1 MTFRNN
7 NLSDVESART
17 IFSVSKLNEKVQLT
31 LERAIGSVWVEGE
44 ISNFIRAQSGH
55 SYFSLKD
62 DASQLRCAMFRAQSK
77 KIKFVP
83 KNGDKVVAYGR
94 VGIYA
99 TRGEY
104 QLIIDTLEPLGSG
117 ALQLRFETLKEKLFK
132 EGLFDADKKRSFPK
146 WPKSIGL
153 VTSPSGA
160 AIRDILAVLKRRCPT
175 IPVIIYPTLV
185 QGSSAI
191 ANIVNAI
198 EIANKRM
205 DCDVLIISRGGGS
218 LEDLWAFNEE
228 LVANAIFNS
237 GIPIVSGVGH
247 EKDITICDLVADIR
261 AATPSA
267 AAEIISP
274 DLSQW
279 SKDLYRL
286 YNTLNTNAEKIVRD
300 KKNLLGRLNRSLIS
314 PKRKVEMDNQKLD
327 DLATRL
333 TNHVQQKISLSSE
346 ALNRSQTRINSKL
359 FRRQIDHRKNL
370 VSLCR
375 NNLKG
380 LIKNMFKEAKFSLSK
395 NEEILSALGPFAT
408 LQRGYA
414 IVTDEK
420 GRIIRKGSKKLM
432 GQSIKTQL
440 HQGTLSSTV
449 TDTNLD
455 VDK

>member
-7 NLSDVESART
+7 DLPDVESTRT
-17 IFSVSKLNEKVQLT
+17 IFSVSTLNKKVQLT
-31 LERAIGSVWVEGE
+31 LERVIGSVWVEGE

-62 DASQLRCAMFRAQSK
+62 DTSQLRCAMFRVQSK
-77 KIKFVP
+77 KLKFIP
-83 KNGDKVVAYGR
+83 TNGDKIVAYGR
-94 VGIYA
+94 VGLYTA
-99 TRGEY
+99 RGEY
-104 QLIIDTLEPLGSG
+104 QLVIDTLEPLGSG
-117 ALQLRFETLKEKLFK
+117 ALQLRFDKLKEKLFR
-132 EGLFDADKKRSFPK
+132 EGLFDTDKKHDFPK
-146 WPKSIGL
+146 WPKSIGV

-160 AIRDILAVLKRRCPT
+160 AIRDILAVLKRRCPA

-185 QGSSAI
+185 QGSSAV
-191 ANIVNAI
+191 ASIVNAI

-205 DCDVLIISRGGGS
+205 DCDALIVSRGGGS

-237 GIPIVSGVGH
+237 DIPIASGVGH

-279 SKDLYRL
+279 SKDVHRL
-286 YNTLNTNAEKIVRD
+286 YNTLDTNLGKIIRD
-300 KKNLLGRLNRSLIS
+300 KKDLWGRLNRSLIS

-327 DLATRL
+327 DLASRL
-333 TNHVQQKISLSSE
+333 VNHTQQKISLSNTT
-346 ALNRSQTRINSKL
+346 LNRFLSRINSKL

-370 VSLCR
+370 VSLCKK
-375 NNLKG
+375 NLNG
-380 LIKNMFKEAKFSLSK
+380 LIKSMFKEARFSLSK
-395 NEEILSALGPFAT
+395 NQEILSALGPLAT
-408 LQRGYA
+408 LRRGYA

-420 GRIIRKGSKKLM
+420 GRIIRKSSKKLI

-440 HQGTLSSTV
+440 DQGTINSKV
-449 TDTNLD
+449 IDANLD
-455 VDK
+455 IDK

>member
-7 NLSDVESART
+7 DLSDVESTRA

-31 LERAIGSVWVEGE
+31 LERVIGSVWVEGE

-62 DASQLRCAMFRAQSK
+62 DTSQLRCAMFRAQSK

-83 KNGDKVVAYGR
+83 SDGDKVVAYGR
-94 VGIYA
+94 VGLYTA
-99 TRGEY
+99 RGEY

-117 ALQLRFETLKEKLFK
+117 ALQLRFDKLKEKLFR
-132 EGLFDADKKRSFPK
+132 EGLFDVDKKRDFPK

-160 AIRDILAVLKRRCPT
+160 AIRDKLAVLERRCPT

-185 QGSSAI
+185 QGPSAS
-191 ANIVNAI
+191 ANIVNAV
-198 EIANKRM
+198 EIANQRM

-237 GIPIVSGVGH
+237 DIPIVSGVGH
-247 EKDITICDLVADIR
+247 EKDITICDLVADTR

-286 YNTLNTNAEKIVRD
+286 YNTLNANLEKIIKD
-300 KKNLLGRLNRSLIS
+300 KKNLFGQLSRRLIS
-314 PKRKVEMDNQKLD
+314 PKQKVEMDNQKLD
-327 DLATRL
+327 DLTSRL
-333 TNHVQQKISLSSE
+333 ANHVQQKISLSNE
-346 ALNRSQTRINSKL
+346 TLNRFLSRINSRL
-359 FRRQIDHRKNL
+359 FRRQIEHRKNL
-370 VSLCR
+370 VSAYR
-375 NNLKG
+375 KNLSG
-380 LIKNMFKEAKFSLSK
+380 LITTMFKEAKFSLLK
-395 NEEILSALGPFAT
+395 NQEILSALGPLAT

-420 GRIIRKGSKKLM
+420 GRIIQKSSKKLI

-440 HQGTLSSTV
+440 NQGTLNSKV
-449 TDTNLD
+449 IDTNLD
-455 VDK
+455 TDE

>member
-7 NLSDVESART
+7 DLSDVESTRT

-31 LERAIGSVWVEGE
+31 LERVIGSVWVEGE

-62 DASQLRCAMFRAQSK
+62 DTSQLRCAMFRAQSK
-77 KIKFVP
+77 KLKFVP
-83 KNGDKVVAYGR
+83 TNGDKVVAYGR
-94 VGIYA
+94 VGLYTA
-99 TRGEY
+99 RGEY

-117 ALQLRFETLKEKLFK
+117 ALQLRFDKLKEKLFR
-132 EGLFDADKKRSFPK
+132 EGLFDVDKKRDFPK

-160 AIRDILAVLKRRCPT
+160 AIRDILAVLERRCPT

-185 QGSSAI
+185 QGPSAS
-191 ANIVNAI
+191 ANIVNAV
-198 EIANKRM
+198 EIANQRM

-237 GIPIVSGVGH
+237 DIPIVSGVGH
-247 EKDITICDLVADIR
+247 EKDITICDLVADTR

-286 YNTLNTNAEKIVRD
+286 YNTLNTNLDKIIKD
-300 KKNLLGRLNRSLIS
+300 KKNLLGQLNRSLIS

-327 DLATRL
+327 DLASRL
-333 TNHVQQKISLSSE
+333 ANHVEQKISLSNE
-346 ALNRSQTRINSKL
+346 TLNRFLSRINSRL

-370 VSLCR
+370 VSAYR
-375 NNLKG
+375 KNLNG
-380 LIKNMFKEAKFSLSK
+380 LIKTLFKEAKFSLSK
-395 NEEILSALGPFAT
+395 NQEILSALGPLAT

-420 GRIIRKGSKKLM
+420 GRIIRKSSKKLI

-440 HQGTLSSTV
+440 NQGTLNSKV
-449 TDTNLD
+449 IATNLD
-455 VDK
+455 KDK